1 MPDSENREFIREQI
15 MDKAAG
21 KRHRMKRIVMRLLGA
36 AVFGLV
42 AALVFMFC
50 VRQMGFRFAESGQ
63 PDSPSQAVVFDRDT
77 DEHERELSEEET
89 PEETLAETGIGDDE
103 EPGGDGQTE
112 DEGETE
118 TEPEEGGRSDEQWQA
133 WMEEIASGEA
143 AAILKEQ
150 DAYLAESWYRLVSS
164 TFRSVNKGLVTINGT
179 IQETDWFSGA
189 VSSFN
194 PCCGAVIYVTDAE
207 VLILADY
214 DSIAGAEALTVTFCD
229 STTAD
234 ARIKKADTT
243 TGIAIVSVSKVALSE
258 TTLNKLVTLSLGNSY
273 QISAGTP
280 VIAAGSPIGYTG
292 SVLEGLVSLVQKNTV
307 GTDTAF
313 QLIYADVAATEEGE
327 GFLFNT
333 SGELVGILTDR
344 YGEADTGL
352 PVAIGISS
360 LKGIIEALS
369 SGIDVAYLGIQ
380 GQNATAAVAEA
391 YDMPIGIYVTK
402 VAVDSPAY
410 TAGLKAGDILVSSDT
425 TDLSTMLKLQ
435 SFLEAYST
443 GDVVTLQ
450 VYRAAQDEYIEME
463 FSVTLGAR

>member
-1 MPDSENREFIREQI
+1 M
-15 MDKAAG
+15 
-21 KRHRMKRIVMRLLGA
+21 
-36 AVFGLV
+36 
-42 AALVFMFC
+42 
-50 VRQMGFRFAESGQ
+50 
-63 PDSPSQAVVFDRDT
+63 
-77 DEHERELSEEET
+77 
-89 PEETLAETGIGDDE
+89 
-103 EPGGDGQTE
+103 
-112 DEGETE
+112 
-118 TEPEEGGRSDEQWQA
+118 
-133 WMEEIASGEA
+133 
-143 AAILKEQ
+143 
-150 DAYLAESWYRLVSS
+150 
-164 TFRSVNKGLVTINGT
+164 TINGT